1 MAPVVPFAPGSTSCH
16 VAPAS
21 VVRYRPRTPPG
32 TNRLPAAAAKIRFG
46 LVGSMASRPMRS
58 LPVRPAGAH
67 VLPPSGGRDTPLPRN
82 VTLAPPRIPPPVPA
96 YRGPPEG
103 IAGAPIDGVTAP

>member
-1 MAPVVPFAPGSTSCH
+1 MAAWTRLGLPGSIATSMAPVVLFAPGSTSCH

-58 LPVRPAGAH
+58 LPVGPAGAH
-67 VLPPSGGRDTPLPRN
+67 VLPPSGDRDTPVPRD
-82 VTLAPPRIPPPVPA
+82 VTPPPP
-96 YRGPPEG
+96 G
-103 IAGAPIDGVTAP
+103 